1 MQHKFEN
8 KNEQIGVLIT
18 NLGTPDSPTKKDLKK
33 YLNQFLMDKRVVD
46 LSRLFWVPLLKL
58 IILNVRPKKSAKL
71 YKSIWTDEGSPL
83 LAMSNNILKNLIQ
96 IFAENKLDITFD
108 LGMRYGNPSIDKAL
122 KRFKDKAIS
131 KILVLPLYPQGGSP
145 TTSSTLDA
153 VNSYLSTQNWTPNLR
168 FVSGYHD
175 HQDYVSSLCN
185 SIKKSFSENG
195 TPDKLIFSY
204 HGMPERYLHEGDPY
218 YCFCHKTTRLVA
230 EKLNLESDFYEM
242 AFQSRFGYEKW
253 LQPYLDDKIPEMANN
268 GVKHLQIIS
277 PGFSVDCLE
286 TLEEI
291 NIQYREL
298 FVEHGGEKFNYIP
311 CLNDSNDQIEMIKNL
326 ILENIKGWNS

>member
-1 MQHKFEN
+1 
-8 KNEQIGVLIT
+8 
-18 NLGTPDSPTKKDLKK
+18 
-33 YLNQFLMDKRVVD
+33 
-46 LSRLFWVPLLKL
+46 LSK
-58 IILNVRPKKSAKL
+58 
-71 YKSIWTDEGSPL
+71 
-83 LAMSNNILKNLIQ
+83 
-96 IFAENKLDITFD
+96 
-108 LGMRYGNPSIDKAL
+108 
-122 KRFKDKAIS
+122 
-131 KILVLPLYPQGGSP
+131 
-145 TTSSTLDA
+145 
-153 VNSYLSTQNWTPNLR
+153 QNWTPNLR

-175 HQDYVSSLCN
+175 QQDYVSSLCN

>member
-1 MQHKFEN
+1 MQNNFKN
-8 KNEQIGVLIT
+8 KNQQIGILIT

-71 YKSIWTDEGSPL
+71 YKSIWTDQGSPL
-83 LAMSNNILKNLIQ
+83 LAMSKNILQSLKHTFSEDNR
-96 IFAENKLDITFD
+96 DITFD
-108 LGMRYGNPSIDKAL
+108 LGMRYGNPSIKEAL
-122 KRFKDKAIS
+122 QRFKDKSIS
-131 KILVLPLYPQGGSP
+131 KILVLPLYPQAGSP
-145 TTSSTLDA
+145 TTSSTFDA
-153 VNSYLSTQNWTPNLR
+153 VSSYLSTQSWTPNLR
-168 FVSGYHD
+168 FISGYHD
-175 HQDYVSSLCN
+175 HKDYIISLSR
-185 SIKKSFSENG
+185 SIKDSFSKNG
-195 TPDKLIFSY
+195 KPDKLIFSY
-204 HGMPERYLHEGDPY
+204 HGMPDRYLQEGDPY

-230 EKLNLESDFYEM
+230 EKLNLDKDYYEM

-253 LQPYLDDKIPEMANN
+253 LQPYLDDMIPEMAKN
-268 GVKHLQIIS
+268 GVNHLQIIS

-298 FVEHGGEKFNYIP
+298 FEDNGGKKFNYIP
-311 CLNDSNDQIEMIKNL
+311 CLNDSDNQLAMIKN
-326 ILENIKGWNS
+326 IVLENIKGWDS

>member
-1 MQHKFEN
+1 MQNNFKN
-8 KNEQIGVLIT
+8 KNQQIGILIT

-71 YKSIWTDEGSPL
+71 YKSIWTDQGSPL
-83 LAMSNNILKNLIQ
+83 LAMSKNILQSLKHAFSEDNR
-96 IFAENKLDITFD
+96 DITFD
-108 LGMRYGNPSIDKAL
+108 LGMRYGNPSISEAL
-122 KRFKDKAIS
+122 KRFKDKSIS
-131 KILVLPLYPQGGSP
+131 KILVLPLYPQAGSP

-153 VNSYLSTQNWTPNLR
+153 VSSYLSTQSWTPNLR
-168 FVSGYHD
+168 FISGYHD
-175 HQDYVSSLCN
+175 HEDYIISLSR
-185 SIKKSFSENG
+185 SIKDSFSKNG
-195 TPDKLIFSY
+195 KPDKLIFSY
-204 HGMPERYLHEGDPY
+204 HGMPDRYLQEGDPY

-230 EKLNLESDFYEM
+230 EKLNLNKDHYEM

-253 LQPYLDDKIPEMANN
+253 LQPYLDDMIPEMAKN
-268 GVKHLQIIS
+268 GVNHLQIIS

-298 FVEHGGEKFNYIP
+298 FEDNGGKKFNYIP
-311 CLNDSNDQIEMIKNL
+311 CLNDSDNQLDMIKNL
-326 ILENIKGWNS
+326 VLENIKGWD

>member
-1 MQHKFEN
+1 MQNNFKN
-8 KNEQIGVLIT
+8 KNQQIGILIT

-71 YKSIWTDEGSPL
+71 YKSIWTDQGSPL
-83 LAMSNNILKNLIQ
+83 LAMSKNILQSLKHTFSEDNR
-96 IFAENKLDITFD
+96 DITFD
-108 LGMRYGNPSIDKAL
+108 LGMRYGNPSIKQAL
-122 KRFKDKAIS
+122 QRFKDKSIS
-131 KILVLPLYPQGGSP
+131 KILVLPLYPQAGSP
-145 TTSSTLDA
+145 TTSSTFDA
-153 VNSYLSTQNWTPNLR
+153 VSSYLSTQSWTPNLR
-168 FVSGYHD
+168 FISGYHD
-175 HQDYVSSLCN
+175 HKDYIISLSR
-185 SIKKSFSENG
+185 SIKDSFSKNG
-195 TPDKLIFSY
+195 KPDKLIFSY
-204 HGMPERYLHEGDPY
+204 HGMPDRYLQEGDPY

-230 EKLNLESDFYEM
+230 EKLNLDKDHYEM

-253 LQPYLDDKIPEMANN
+253 LQPYLDDMIPEMAKN
-268 GVKHLQIIS
+268 GVNHLQIIS

-298 FVEHGGEKFNYIP
+298 FKDNGGKKFNYIP
-311 CLNDSNDQIEMIKNL
+311 CLNDSDNQLGMIKNL
-326 ILENIKGWNS
+326 VLENIKGWDS

>member
-1 MQHKFEN
+1 MQNNFKN
-8 KNEQIGVLIT
+8 KNQQIGILIT

-71 YKSIWTDEGSPL
+71 YKSIWTDQGSPL
-83 LAMSNNILKNLIQ
+83 LAMSKNILQSLKHA
-96 IFAENKLDITFD
+96 FSEENRDITFD
-108 LGMRYGNPSIDKAL
+108 LGMRYGNPSISEAL
-122 KRFKDKAIS
+122 QRFKDKSIS
-131 KILVLPLYPQGGSP
+131 KILILPLYPQAGSP

-153 VNSYLSTQNWTPNLR
+153 VSSYLSTQSWTPNLR
-168 FVSGYHD
+168 FISGYHD
-175 HQDYVSSLCN
+175 HKDYIISLSR
-185 SIKKSFSENG
+185 SIKDSFSKNG
-195 TPDKLIFSY
+195 KPDKLIFSY
-204 HGMPERYLHEGDPY
+204 HGMPDRYLQEGDPY

-230 EKLNLESDFYEM
+230 EKLNLNKDHYEM

-253 LQPYLDDKIPEMANN
+253 LQPYLDDMIPEMAKN
-268 GVKHLQIIS
+268 GVNHLQIIS

-298 FVEHGGEKFNYIP
+298 FEDNGGKKFNYIP
-311 CLNDSNDQIEMIKNL
+311 CLNDSDNQLDMIKNL
-326 ILENIKGWNS
+326 VLENIKGWDS